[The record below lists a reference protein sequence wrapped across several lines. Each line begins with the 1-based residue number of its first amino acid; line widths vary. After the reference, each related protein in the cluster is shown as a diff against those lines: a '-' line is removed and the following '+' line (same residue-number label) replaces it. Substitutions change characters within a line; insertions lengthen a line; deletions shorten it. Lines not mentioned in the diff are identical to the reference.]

1 MPSILHLISHFV
13 ATLFVGFGINAII
26 NPASALTFFEFV
38 HPAGE
43 KEVDLVNSLL
53 AVYGVRDIFMGV
65 AIYAAAF
72 TGTNRSLG
80 LTMLAA
86 GLVAAAD
93 GYVCYLHGAGEMNH
107 WGYAPML
114 VVVGGLLGVGF

>member
-13 ATLFVGFGINAII
+13 ATLFVGFGVNAIV
-26 NPASALTFFEFV
+26 NPASALSFFEFV
-38 HPAGE
+38 HPAGAG
-43 KEVDLVNSLL
+43 EVGLVNSLL

-65 AIYAAAF
+65 AIYAAALA
-72 TGTNRSLG
+72 GTNKSLG

-93 GYVCYLHGAGEMNH
+93 GYVCFVHGAGEMNH
-107 WGYAPML
+107 WGYAPLL
-114 VVVGGLLGVGF
+114 VVTGGLLLGK